1 MPVPAAAS
9 PADRATRQA
18 ATLPTR
24 APRQHIPELDGLRG
38 LAALSVVLSHLPN
51 RAAEL
56 ARSDFGACGV
66 LIFFVLSGFLMGHL
80 YLQKPLTADHARKFV
95 VSRVA
100 RIVPLYYTVVVL
112 AFIASHWLGEGFT
125 YRMDAAQ
132 LARLLSFTG
141 SLSVF
146 WSVGP
151 EFQFYFFFLCVWLI
165 PSLHGRLRWLS
176 MLALVAVVALSYVTS
191 PYTPGVLFFSKLHIF
206 MAGVG
211 VAVLRGV
218 LVERAWLTQARVR
231 LLQGL
236 SVLAIVALLVP
247 VEQMLLD
254 VFPWKDVADESK
266 WYYSD
271 LPRTAMA
278 ALIVLSFSFST
289 APAKAVLGGR
299 LVREIGQA
307 SFAIYLLHVPVID
320 LFEHQGIFV
329 LVSPWLS
336 GLLCTVAVI
345 VLAMLVNRAFEA
357 PARRWITQRFAQ
369 PARVAAYAGSR
380 GGS

>member
-1 MPVPAAAS
+1 MV
-9 PADRATRQA
+9 
-18 ATLPTR
+18 
-24 APRQHIPELDGLRG
+24 ELDGLRG
-38 LAALSVVLSHLPN
+38 FAALSVVLSHLPN

-80 YLQKPLTADHARKFV
+80 YLQRRLTPDRARKFV

-100 RIVPLYYTVVVL
+100 RIVPLYYAVVIL
-112 AFIASHWLGEGFT
+112 AFLASPWLGEAFT
-125 YRMDAAQ
+125 YQMDWTQ
-132 LARLLSFTG
+132 FARLLSFTG

-165 PSLHGRLRWLS
+165 PSMSGGLRWLS
-176 MLALVAVVALSYVTS
+176 VAALAAVIGVSYATS
-191 PYTPGVLFFSKLHIF
+191 PYSPGVLFFSKLHIF

-211 VAVLRGV
+211 VALLRV
-218 LVERAWLTQARVR
+218 ALVKRGLLNDKRVR
-231 LLQGL
+231 FLQAL
-236 SVLAIVALLVP
+236 SLLAIAVLLVP
-247 VEQMLLD
+247 LEQMLLD
-254 VFPWKDVADESK
+254 VFPWQDVAEESK

-289 APAKAVLGGR
+289 APAHALLGHR
-299 LVREIGQA
+299 FVREIGQA
-307 SFAIYLLHVPVID
+307 SFAIYLLHVPMID
-320 LFEHQGIFV
+320 LFEHYAIFA

-336 GLLCTVAVI
+336 GLLCTAAVVAV
-345 VLAMLVNRAFEA
+345 AMLVNRTFEA
-357 PARRWITQRFAQ
+357 PARQWITRRFA
-369 PARVAAYAGSR
+369 PADGAPTYASSR
-380 GGS
+380 GRP